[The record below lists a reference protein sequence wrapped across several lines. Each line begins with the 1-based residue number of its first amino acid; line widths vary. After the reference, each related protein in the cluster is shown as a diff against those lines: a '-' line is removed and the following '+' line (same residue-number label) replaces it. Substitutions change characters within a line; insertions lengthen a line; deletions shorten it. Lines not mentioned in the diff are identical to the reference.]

1 MDDTF
6 TKLVAHFRR
15 LPGIGPRQATRFVY
29 HLLNRSPNERTT
41 LANLI
46 KDLDN
51 DISQCASCLRHYTS
65 YTTEGSLCEL
75 CFDHAR
81 DNSKLLIIEKD
92 SDLTAIQKAG
102 VYNGRYFVLG
112 GIIPIL
118 EKEPHTRIR
127 QDELLD
133 RIGKDAVIDEIIIAL
148 SVHTEGDY
156 TADYIKKLIKNTL
169 GNRNMK
175 VTVLG
180 RGLST
185 GTELEYSDS
194 ETLKN
199 ALKNRA

>member
-1 MDDTF
+1 
-6 TKLVAHFRR
+6 
-15 LPGIGPRQATRFVY
+15 
-29 HLLNRSPNERTT
+29 
-41 LANLI
+41 
-46 KDLDN
+46 
-51 DISQCASCLRHYTS
+51 
-65 YTTEGSLCEL
+65 LCEL

-92 SDLTAIQKAG
+92 SDLTAIQQAG